1 MKKVCLGLG
10 IKEEEFDYFMDY
22 EIMTDYLI
30 SNTDRHMNNISI
42 VRNPDTLEILGF
54 APIYDSGNSMFYN
67 IPYEH
72 LGSIRIDEIKT
83 HSFISKEV
91 RLLSYVKDR
100 NIVNIDKAEMDF
112 SLYKKDLIERHMR
125 IPRLQALYEKKLTK
139 LRAFQMVKTYGKQI
153 NIK

>member
-1 MKKVCLGLG
+1 MVISKLSTSIIPNIRHVTMPLS
-10 IKEEEFDYFMDY
+10 KERLLLPSILKWVVEPLRD
-22 EIMTDYLI
+22 L
-30 SNTDRHMNNISI
+30 NI
-42 VRNPDTLEILGF
+42 
-54 APIYDSGNSMFYN
+54 YN

-112 SLYKKDLIERHMR
+112 SLYKKDLIERYMR

-139 LRAFQMVKTYGKQI
+139 LRAFQNGKDIWKTDKY
-153 NIK
+153 